1 MLPTPTLI
9 LSENKEDFKYLE
21 NLPPY
26 NPLIDYESGNTRLD
40 TTADDRK
47 VLWSLSYDDYKFRL
61 FNGIDYS
68 EILAEIPKE
77 APILVQKVALAFD
90 QNMRPVWGYSYYSDL
105 KINDN
110 RYFSKIIWF
119 DGTLNKYVEITIP
132 GAKSLCMTLDDN
144 RKEVTD
150 SNDVIVAYV
159 RNNILLMRYQ
169 RDRYAVDKTVLQL
182 PEDSI
187 LSRIGMTS
195 TFRFQ
200 FEIKTLDSHRI
211 VNNAFLLKGM

>member
-68 EILAEIPKE
+68 EILAEIPKKKLQ
-77 APILVQKVALAFD
+77 I
-90 QNMRPVWGYSYYSDL
+90 
-105 KINDN
+105 
-110 RYFSKIIWF
+110 FSS
-119 DGTLNKYVEITIP
+119 
-132 GAKSLCMTLDDN
+132 KSCI
-144 RKEVTD
+144 
-150 SNDVIVAYV
+150 S
-159 RNNILLMRYQ
+159 
-169 RDRYAVDKTVLQL
+169 
-182 PEDSI
+182 
-187 LSRIGMTS
+187 
-195 TFRFQ
+195 F
-200 FEIKTLDSHRI
+200 
-211 VNNAFLLKGM
+211 